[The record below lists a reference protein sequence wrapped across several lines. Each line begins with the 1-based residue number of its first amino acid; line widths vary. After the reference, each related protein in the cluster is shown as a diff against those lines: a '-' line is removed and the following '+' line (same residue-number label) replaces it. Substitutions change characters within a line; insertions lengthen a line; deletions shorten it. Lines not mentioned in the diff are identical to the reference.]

1 MRVPAQ
7 NAPSS
12 ASPASLYQ
20 AFVRRVQAVLEG
32 NEALRMRQQRRLTA
46 ASYQHIQNII
56 LASDGVL
63 GAITVGFAG
72 ERRDVVSTELEPLNR
87 SVNALTGRN
96 KRATTIDT
104 SSMGKDKDKDKDKE
118 ISEPPPLS
126 MSMDGIAHRAGG
138 RAAAAFARVACRE
151 LGYADMNGRHGAPL
165 VTNCQ
170 GLANL
175 LAELEQLDSSVA
187 NATADSALLLSHL
200 CPELHGSGGTS
211 GETTGTGG
219 KDGAPQQQQP
229 ALCHNWLEVR
239 DPPISDP
246 SSTQL
251 DWVQANAMANHKG
264 VVLTEHVEGGFAGGI
279 WKGKVGP
286 IPESPSCSGS
296 EDSVLRCFPHQMIM
310 PLQPTPE
317 PEPPQP
323 DDKDGDNDDAIAHQ
337 GPVVGRQQ
345 WTRPCSQRILVGC
358 SAAPT
363 ASGGTWVIGDQPVVS
378 SSAGAMRQ
386 EEEEEEEGQGQL
398 YMYGAKIF
406 GDVGEAG
413 PVNCSTGQPAT
424 ELEIRT
430 AVHELCWGTLL

>member
-1 MRVPAQ
+1 
-7 NAPSS
+7 
-12 ASPASLYQ
+12 
-20 AFVRRVQAVLEG
+20 
-32 NEALRMRQQRRLTA
+32 MRQQRRRLTA
-46 ASYQHIQNII
+46 ASYEHIQNII

-87 SVNALTGRN
+87 SVNALTGHGRN

-104 SSMGKDKDKDKDKE
+104 SSMGKDKGKDKDKDKE

-151 LGYADMNGRHGAPL
+151 LGYADINGRHGAPL

-264 VVLTEHVEGGFAGGI
+264 VVLQTQSGSASASDSASATASAPASTEHVEGFGFAGPGI